1 MIKGPLGLLVVSDTM
16 NDEICVSHID
26 LVMLSQE
33 QAPVVMIEEIK
44 EAA

>member
-1 MIKGPLGLLVVSDTM
+1 MIKGPLGLLVVSGTM
-16 NDEICVSHID
+16 NDSIAVQYID